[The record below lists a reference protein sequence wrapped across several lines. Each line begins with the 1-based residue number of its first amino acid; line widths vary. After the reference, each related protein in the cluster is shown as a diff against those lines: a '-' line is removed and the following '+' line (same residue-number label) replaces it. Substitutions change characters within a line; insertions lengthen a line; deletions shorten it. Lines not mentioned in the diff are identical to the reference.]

1 MLTITNLEKEDAN
14 KLIMANVNLTLHEG
28 EILALVGEH
37 HSGKSLL
44 AKLILTLSKK
54 TSGKIK
60 VRANQY
66 LGAFVPNEQLM
77 SNITVEM
84 AIKDYCQLRDY
95 SYNSKNVKN
104 ILAIF
109 NLRKLLNRKISKLS
123 VSERDL
129 VKIAMPLIL
138 RTDILILDSPFS
150 NLNEQ
155 QAKDL
160 RVLLRKISQELKTS
174 IMITARKISEVEEF
188 CDTIAIIDDGAI
200 ISIQTYNEM
209 IAREVDQAKLGVTV
223 AEPNFAAK
231 VVEDTFHVPA
241 RLCGDQI
248 VINLKPERVQD
259 VVNALIN
266 AHVTVISA
274 QRVLRSLDYQY
285 WELINSRKK
294 YY

>member
-1 MLTITNLEKEDAN
+1 MLTISNLEKIDS
-14 KLIMANVNLTLHEG
+14 KKTLMSDVNLTLHEG

-37 HSGKSLL
+37 QSGKSLL

-77 SNITVEM
+77 SNITVET

-259 VVNALIN
+259 VVNALID